1 MMERWNAQAVG
12 GKRLAVGKRKKQKNQ
27 RNQGSDRPPPYP
39 TLTANR
45 QPLTAISTSCFLD
58 HPTPAPYP

>member
-45 QPLTAISTSCFLD
+45 YQHLLLP
-58 HPTPAPYP
+58 